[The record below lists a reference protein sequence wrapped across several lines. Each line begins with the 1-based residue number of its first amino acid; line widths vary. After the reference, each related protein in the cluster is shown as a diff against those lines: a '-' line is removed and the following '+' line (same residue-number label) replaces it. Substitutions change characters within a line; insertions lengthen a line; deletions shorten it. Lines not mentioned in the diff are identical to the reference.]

1 MADLPKCLSLLLGAG
16 LLGCIAAT
24 RTPADDALIAA
35 ALNDVRDVKKDLFVG
50 RSSVLGEL
58 PSPLECAEQQLRA
71 RPIPGLPAKLN
82 PTVAVDADRV
92 ERLAGELG
100 GRLAKLA
107 NDNKGNPVTNPLGI
121 TGARMA
127 KDYFGRQDFL
137 IVRVQPDTP
146 ADGRLKERD
155 IVLGA
160 NGRLIT
166 DPEDPRPEMG
176 YALAESQSP
185 EYGGILTL
193 HVVRDGRPIHVKLD
207 LGNTTPYSDSWPYD
221 CEKTKQIRAAALRLV
236 LEKGPEPARMFSRH
250 SGGGFWTPLFLMA
263 SGDEAAMERVKQYIH
278 ATTKPASEY
287 PNEVQGGR
295 SWLAGYELINVAEYY
310 RLTKDPIVLPRI
322 QYLVRV
328 LEKIQFPSGGWSHG
342 GPPGYGEI
350 NNAGLACFIGLI
362 LARECGA
369 ELDSVK
375 FAKSI
380 RYFGKYC
387 GTNFGY
393 GLGTPGGRSGRMDN
407 GMHGMAAVAFHLL
420 GEDEMAERWARP
432 LCYMWMGRERG
443 HAEGIFSP
451 AWGNI
456 GVDMAPRPE
465 FHMFMKQMLWYL
477 EISRTPEGGLTF
489 LRGTRFPYPGGV
501 TPAMGLFLYLPEHR
515 LRILGAPK

>member
-1 MADLPKCLSLLLGAG
+1 MPSLPRCILRLFVASLLA
-16 LLGCIAAT
+16 CSVVA
-24 RTPADDALIAA
+24 RTSADDDLIEA
-35 ALNDVRDVKKDLFVG
+35 ALESVRDVKKDLFEG

-58 PSPLECAEQQLRA
+58 PSPEECAQQQLRA
-71 RPIPGLPAKLN
+71 RPIPEFQAKPDPTVTFDTERVQRLADELEKRWAGLPK
-82 PTVAVDADRV
+82 
-92 ERLAGELG
+92 
-100 GRLAKLA
+100 GRTG
-107 NDNKGNPVTNPLGI
+107 DPPVKPLGI
-121 TGARMA
+121 TGAYMA
-127 KDYFGRQDFL
+127 NDYFGRQDFL
-137 IVRVQPDTP
+137 IVRVQPGTP
-146 ADGRLKERD
+146 AHERLKERD
-155 IVLGA
+155 IILGA

-176 YALAESQSP
+176 YALAASQSP
-185 EYGGILTL
+185 EFGGILTL
-193 HVVRDGRPIHVKLD
+193 HVVRDGKPINVKLD
-207 LGNTTPYSDSWPYD
+207 LGNTTPYSDTWPYN
-221 CEKTKQIRAAALRLV
+221 CEKTKQIRAAALRV
-236 LEKGPEPARMFSRH
+236 VMEKGPTPEKLFNMH

-263 SGDEAAMERVKQYIH
+263 SGDDAAMERVEQYIR

-287 PNEVQGGR
+287 PSKVQGGR
-295 SWLAGYELINVAEYY
+295 SWLAGYELVNVAEYY
-310 RLTKDPIVLPRI
+310 LLTSDRTVLPRI
-322 QYLVRV
+322 QHLVRV

-350 NNAGLACFIGLI
+350 NNAGLACFIALI
-362 LARECGA
+362 LARECDVSINP
-369 ELDSVK
+369 EK

-393 GLGTPGGRSGRMDN
+393 GLGTTGGRSGRMDN

-456 GVDMAPRPE
+456 GVDLAPRPE
-465 FHMFMKQMLWYL
+465 FHMFMKHMLWYL
-477 EISRTPEGGLTF
+477 EICRTPEGGLVF
-489 LRGTRFPYPGGV
+489 MRGTRFPDPGGV

-515 LRILGAPK
+515 LRILGAPR